1 MLKALVKVLENKK
14 ENIDENKI
22 KQDKPK
28 LTFLKI
34 VQYFVLYSFIGLV
47 LETIFGLLVE
57 GVVESRKNFLYGPFS
72 CIYGV
77 GGVLM
82 LLTLSRFSKNR
93 YTLFLGGAIVGTS
106 LEYCISLFGEMIYGV
121 KWWDYSYLPFNI
133 NGRVC
138 LIFSLMWG
146 LLGVY
151 FVSHFQP
158 KVDKFLSKINKKI
171 LDITT
176 VIMVI
181 FLVLN
186 FIITSFALQVFYTKI
201 ANEHNL
207 EFKDKSQILTEY
219 DQWYENDTFRYV
231 ADNIF
236 SNEKMVRTFPNLRIM
251 LEDGTLIYTR
261 ELYPDIQPYYFKV
274 FDVTIKESNK

>member
-1 MLKALVKVLENKK
+1 MSKALVRVLENKK
-14 ENIDENKI
+14 QNIDENKI
-22 KQDKPK
+22 KQDKHK

-158 KVDKFLSKINKKI
+158 KVDKFLSNINKRF
-171 LDITT
+171 LDVTT

-186 FIITSFALQVFYTKI
+186 FIVTSFALQVFYTKI

-207 EFKDKSQILTEY
+207 EFKDKSQILADY
-219 DQWYENDTFRYV
+219 DYWYENDIFRYV

-236 SNEKMVRTFPNLRIM
+236 SDEKMVRTFPNLRIM

-261 ELYPDIQPYYFKV
+261 DLYPDIQPYYFKV
-274 FDVTIKESNK
+274 FDVTIKDSNK

>member
-1 MLKALVKVLENKK
+1 MSKVFVEVLQRKK
-14 ENIDENKI
+14 ENIDKNEI

-34 VQYFVLYSFIGLV
+34 VQYFVLYSFIGLI
-47 LETIFGLLVE
+47 LETMFGLLVE

-82 LLTLSRFSKNR
+82 LLTLSRFFKNR
-93 YTLFLGGAIVGTS
+93 YTIFLGGAIVGTV
-106 LEYCISLFGEMIYGV
+106 LEYCISLFGELIYGV

-158 KVDKFLSKINKKI
+158 KVDKFLNKINKKF
-171 LDITT
+171 LDVTT

-181 FLVLN
+181 FLILN
-186 FIITSFALQVFYTKI
+186 FIVTSFALQVFYTKI
-201 ANEHNL
+201 ANEHDL

-219 DQWYENDTFRYV
+219 DKWYENDTFRYV

-261 ELYPDIQPYYFKV
+261 DLYPDIQPYYFKV
-274 FDVTIKESNK
+274 FDVAIKDSNK

>member
-1 MLKALVKVLENKK
+1 MSKVLVKELECQK
-14 ENIDENKI
+14 ENVDKNEI

-34 VQYFVLYSFIGLV
+34 VQYFVLYSFIGLI
-47 LETIFGLLVE
+47 LETMFGLLVE

-93 YTLFLGGAIVGTS
+93 YTIFLGGAIVGTL
-106 LEYCISLFGEMIYGV
+106 LEYCISLFGELIYGV

-158 KVDKFLSKINKKI
+158 KVDKFLNKINKKF
-171 LDITT
+171 LDVTT

-181 FLVLN
+181 FLILN
-186 FIITSFALQVFYTKI
+186 FIVTSFALQVFYTKI
-201 ANEHNL
+201 ANEHDL

-219 DQWYENDTFRYV
+219 DKWYENDTFRYV

-261 ELYPDIQPYYFKV
+261 DLYPDIQPYYFKV
-274 FDVTIKESNK
+274 FDIAQ

>member
-1 MLKALVKVLENKK
+1 
-14 ENIDENKI
+14 
-22 KQDKPK
+22 
-28 LTFLKI
+28 
-34 VQYFVLYSFIGLV
+34 
-47 LETIFGLLVE
+47 
-57 GVVESRKNFLYGPFS
+57 
-72 CIYGV
+72 
-77 GGVLM
+77 M

-93 YTLFLGGAIVGTS
+93 YTIFLGGAIVGTL
-106 LEYCISLFGEMIYGV
+106 LEYCISLFGELIYGV

-158 KVDKFLSKINKKI
+158 KVDKFLNKINKKF
-171 LDITT
+171 LDVTT

-181 FLVLN
+181 FLILN
-186 FIITSFALQVFYTKI
+186 FIVTSFALQVFYTKI
-201 ANEHNL
+201 ANEHDL

-219 DQWYENDTFRYV
+219 DKWYENDTFRYV

-261 ELYPDIQPYYFKV
+261 DLYPDIQPYYFKV
-274 FDVTIKESNK
+274 FDIAQ

>member
-1 MLKALVKVLENKK
+1 MSKVFVEVLERKK
-14 ENIDENKI
+14 ENIDKNEI

-28 LTFLKI
+28 LSFLKI
-34 VQYFVLYSFIGLV
+34 VQYFVLYSFIGLI
-47 LETIFGLLVE
+47 LETMFGLLVE

-82 LLTLSRFSKNR
+82 LITLSRFSKNR
-93 YTLFLGGAIVGTS
+93 YTIFLGGAIVGTV

-158 KVDKFLSKINKKI
+158 KVDKFLNKINKKF
-171 LDITT
+171 LDVTT

-181 FLVLN
+181 FLILN
-186 FIITSFALQVFYTKI
+186 FIVTSFALQVFYTKI
-201 ANEHNL
+201 ANEHDL

-219 DQWYENDTFRYV
+219 DKWYENDTFRYV

-261 ELYPDIQPYYFKV
+261 DLYPDIQPYYFKV
-274 FDVTIKESNK
+274 FDIAQ

>member
-1 MLKALVKVLENKK
+1 MSKVLDKELESQK
-14 ENIDENKI
+14 ENVDKNEI

-34 VQYFVLYSFIGLV
+34 VQYFVLYSFIGLI
-47 LETIFGLLVE
+47 LETMFGLLVE

-93 YTLFLGGAIVGTS
+93 YTIFLGGAIVGTL
-106 LEYCISLFGEMIYGV
+106 LEYCISLFGELIYGV

-158 KVDKFLSKINKKI
+158 KVDKFLNKINKKF
-171 LDITT
+171 LDVTT

-181 FLVLN
+181 FLILN
-186 FIITSFALQVFYTKI
+186 FIVTSFALQVFYTKI
-201 ANEHNL
+201 ANEHDL

-219 DQWYENDTFRYV
+219 DKWYENDTFRYV

-261 ELYPDIQPYYFKV
+261 DLYPDIQPYYFKV
-274 FDVTIKESNK
+274 FDIAQ

>member
-1 MLKALVKVLENKK
+1 MAKVLVKELESQK
-14 ENIDENKI
+14 ENVDKNKI

-34 VQYFVLYSFIGLV
+34 VQYFVLYSFIGLI

-93 YTLFLGGAIVGTS
+93 YTVFLGGAVVGTV
-106 LEYCISLFGEMIYGV
+106 LEYCISLFGELIYGV
-121 KWWDYSYLPFNI
+121 KWWDYSNLPFNI

-151 FVSHFQP
+151 FVSYFQP
-158 KVDKFLSKINKKI
+158 KVDKFLNMINKKF

-181 FLVLN
+181 FLILN
-186 FIITSFALQVFYTKI
+186 FIVTSFALQVFYTRI
-201 ANEHNL
+201 SNEHDL
-207 EFKDKSQILTEY
+207 QFKDSSQILTEY
-219 DQWYENDTFRYV
+219 DKWYANDTFRYIV
-231 ADNIF
+231 DTFF
-236 SNEKMVRTFPNLRIM
+236 SNEKMVETFPNLRIM

-261 ELYPDIQPYYFKV
+261 DLYPDIQPYYFKV
-274 FDVTIKESNK
+274 FDITIKDSNK